1 MNALQR
7 VTFTTVNAYIKKEE
21 RSQINNLNLSFK
33 ELEKEE
39 QTNLKASR
47 RKEIIKI
54 RTEINKI
61 ENRKTIEKFNE
72 AEVGSSKRST
82 KLTNLK
88 QVGISQKERLKSLE
102 LEIKVGTLLPNYR
115 YTKEYKRAHE
125 QLYINKLDNLY
136 EMDKNLETQNLARL
150 NHE

>member
-7 VTFTTVNAYIKKEE
+7 VTFTTVNAYIK
-21 RSQINNLNLSFK
+21 
-33 ELEKEE
+33 KEE

-88 QVGISQKERLKSLE
+88 QVGVSQKERLKSLE

-125 QLYINKLDNLY
+125 QLDINKLDNLY